1 MGPAEVAAW
10 SILGTLWDVFEDITE
25 SIADASEVR
34 VGVLLG
40 NGKPGMAKKS
50 AHKSIFIGFVF
61 ALVSTSCLFIA
72 GDSLSSWLTVD
83 PTLQMLINELIPLFG
98 LGNIVLTMGTM
109 AWTIVGAQGRY
120 RLSTAIGV
128 AGSWLITLP
137 LAAVFTIAL
146 KFNLQGQT
154 AAVVIGYMVSGTVTN
169 VVLLQSDWEALS
181 KKVIELN
188 KEEDYDS
195 DDESGSSSSS
205 ADVNSP
211 PRPDAS

>member
-1 MGPAEVAAW
+1 LGPAEVAAW

-205 ADVNSP
+205 ADGNSP